1 MHGSM
6 VTFAQLISRILS
18 VNMSYFSSIL
28 LISPLSVQHKLL
40 PLAIKQKN
48 SNKLA
53 ANFLLFLLTLN
64 FAIWNINKNQEKM
77 AVLERCIFH
86 WFQIFIKLFQKIMD
100 VFVSRKVY
108 RTELPTLLIQK
119 ELSDNL
125 QLMTCQLE
133 EIQINF

>member
-1 MHGSM
+1 MHGTM
-6 VTFAQLISRILS
+6 VTFAQLISRIMS

-28 LISPLSVQHKLL
+28 LISPLSAQHKLL
-40 PLAIKQKN
+40 PLVIKQKN

-53 ANFLLFLLTLN
+53 AKFLLFLLTLN
-64 FAIWNINKNQEKM
+64 FPIWNINKNQEKM